1 MLAPEG
7 TDLAPI
13 GPRAYTAAVPDE
25 RDSTQRRLELET
37 RSEIASRLPA
47 GSFLVPGLTVLYHPD
62 LARVGE
68 RVLLP
73 GLASGR
79 QENLARAEPAF
90 SRAGRNLLR
99 PLGDPYLSRRPVVLA
114 PGAAPGAVRV
124 LCGQTSTA
132 VEVDGVP
139 VAGERELTP
148 EEVRRGAVLLLA
160 GRVVLLF
167 SWLDPLAGGD
177 PTEFGLVG
185 ESPAMIELRREIR
198 RVAALEVPVL
208 LRGETGSG
216 KELVAR
222 ALHDAGPRARRPFLA
237 VNMGAVPP
245 TLAAAELFGAARGA
259 YTGADRRRLGFFSR
273 AQGGT
278 LFLDEVGE
286 TPPEVQPLLLRAL
299 ESGEVQ
305 PVGEEETFQV
315 DVRVIAATDA
325 DLEAAVAAN
334 RFRAPL
340 LHRLAAYEILLPP
353 LRARRE
359 DFGRLLVHLLRQEL
373 AAVGAPGR
381 LELAAP
387 EARPWLPAALVARL
401 ALGSW
406 PGNVRQLRNALR
418 QLAVAGHDAEE
429 VAISE
434 ARLERLLSGE
444 AREEPESGARPAL
457 APPPPPARRRKVYRR
472 ADEVSDDELLAALQA
487 NRWRLKPTAAHLGI
501 ARTSLYDRIE
511 KSPRIHKAAD
521 LSREEIERC
530 SERCGGDLDTMV
542 EILEVSKRGLQHRM
556 KQLGFL

>member
-1 MLAPEG
+1 MPE
-7 TDLAPI
+7 
-13 GPRAYTAAVPDE
+13 E
-25 RDSTQRRLELET
+25 RDSTQRRLDLET

-47 GSFLVPGLTVLYHPD
+47 GGFLVPGLTVLYHPD
-62 LARVGE
+62 VSRVGE

-79 QENLARAEPAF
+79 QEGLARAEPAF
-90 SRAGRNLLR
+90 SRPGRNLLR

-114 PGAAPGAVRV
+114 AGSAPGGVR
-124 LCGQTSTA
+124 LSCGGTNTT

-139 VAGERELTP
+139 VADEREIAA
-148 EEVRRGAVLLLA
+148 EEMRRGAVLLLA
-160 GRVVLLF
+160 GRVVLLL
-167 SWLDPLAGGD
+167 SWLDPLGAGD
-177 PTEFGLVG
+177 QPDFGLVG
-185 ESPAMIELRREIR
+185 ESLPMAELRREIR
-198 RVAALEVPVL
+198 RVASLEVPVL

-222 ALHDAGPRARRPFLA
+222 ALHDGGPRARRPFLA

-259 YTGADRRRLGFFSR
+259 YTGADRRRMGFFSR

-278 LFLDEVGE
+278 LFLDEIGE

-299 ESGEVQ
+299 ESGEIQ
-305 PVGEEETFQV
+305 PVGEEETYQV
-315 DVRVIAATDA
+315 DVRVVAATDS

-359 DFGRLLVHLLRQEL
+359 DFGRLMIHLLRQEL
-373 AAVGAPGR
+373 ATMGASER
-381 LELAAP
+381 LELPVP
-387 EARPWLPAALVARL
+387 EARPWLPAPLVARL
-401 ALGSW
+401 ALHSW
-406 PGNVRQLRNALR
+406 PGNVRQLRNAVR
-418 QLAVAGHDAEE
+418 QLAVAGHDTAE
-429 VAISE
+429 VTLSE
-434 ARLERLLSGE
+434 ARLERLLAGASEAKEAPPRE
-444 AREEPESGARPAL
+444 AREPDTASHPAPL
-457 APPPPPARRRKVYRR
+457 PRSRKSYRR
-472 ADEVSDDELLAALQA
+472 AEEVSEDELLAALQA
-487 NRWRLKPTAAHLGI
+487 NRWRLKPTAAQLGI

-530 SERCGGDLDTMV
+530 SERCGGDLDLMV

-556 KQLGFL
+556 KQHGLL